1 MSNYDLKYQLYCNSR
16 AEEARDVSLASNL
29 CKAIREIQVDDSIWN
44 VTWNDCTFSVRPF
57 LCSAL
62 SFMHVPNLF
71 DLLCSYTV
79 DSDEDFYNKLVTLK
93 EKDYNGVFTSD
104 ENYVF
109 DSILY
114 QFNSQVPC
122 IARYLVGLNNITII
136 KRLMVLIM
144 KGFTY
149 VYDEENGCINF
160 FDEELCNTQAFSYYI
175 SFYWV
180 LQKSKKLQ
188 FILSKEIKFVD
199 FKNILSKT
207 CPQHSIHFQYLSG
220 KLTAKEL
227 YDKYTIVPDDGLPV
241 STKELYNLFSKDVNE
256 YLDKS
261 ALSIITEAC
270 SCLTLSYGFYEFM
283 RIMSCSYITMG
294 YYTRNDEDCSKLRF
308 EINDLASSN
317 NDLVIENKDI
327 KSNLRSV
334 TKERNKLSSKVK
346 TLTSKIDSFGK
357 DTRVERLKEENED
370 LRKRLSEI
378 EGSLC
383 VKEEEL
389 AECKRTI
396 RGQIKELKSLNA
408 RLDVQIDDEA
418 EICSSCDD
426 TQVVDIDTVCD
437 FLKSKKLGVFGGFD
451 AGAIVEKFKDYGIVV
466 KHVINDMTFDAGD
479 LDCAIVLT
487 TNIQHKTV
495 RKLKSQY
502 DGCYVYVN
510 GTNIENM
517 LVCTYNK
524 LIEEIL

>member
-29 CKAIREIQVDDSIWN
+29 CKAIREIRVDDSIWN

-62 SFMHVPNLF
+62 SFMHAPNLF

-79 DSDEDFYNKLVTLK
+79 DSDKEFYAKLVTMK
-93 EKDYNGVFTSD
+93 EKDYKGVFTDD

-122 IARYLVGLNNITII
+122 IVRYLVGLNNSSII
-136 KRLMVLIM
+136 KRLMILIM
-144 KGFTY
+144 KEFTY
-149 VYDEENGCINF
+149 VYNGEDGCINF
-160 FDEELCNTQAFSYYI
+160 FDEELCNTQAFSYYL

-188 FILSKEIKFVD
+188 FILSKEMKSIN
-199 FKNILSKT
+199 FKKILSKT
-207 CPQHSIHFQYLSG
+207 CPQQSIHFQYLSRV
-220 KLTAKEL
+220 LSAEEL
-227 YDKYTIVPDDGLPV
+227 YDKYTIIPDEGLPV
-241 STKELYNLFSKDVNE
+241 TTKELYNLSSYDVKE

-261 ALSIITEAC
+261 ALSIIKETC
-270 SCLTLSYGFYEFM
+270 SYLKLSYGFYEFM

-294 YYTRNDEDCSKLRF
+294 FYTRNDDECSKF
-308 EINDLASSN
+308 KSEITDLTSSN
-317 NDLVIENKDI
+317 KDLITENKDI
-327 KSNLRSV
+327 KSKLRSV
-334 TKERNKLSSKVK
+334 TKERNKLSSKVN
-346 TLTSKIDSFGK
+346 TLASKIDSFSK
-357 DTRVERLKEENED
+357 DTRVERLEEENKE
-370 LRKRLSEI
+370 LRKRLAKVER
-378 EGSLC
+378 SLC
-383 VKEEEL
+383 VREDEL
-389 AECKRTI
+389 ADCKRTI

-408 RLDVQIDDEA
+408 RLNIITDDGA
-418 EICSSCDD
+418 EFCSSCDD
-426 TQVVDIDTVCD
+426 TQVVDIDTVCN
-437 FLKSKKLGVFGGFD
+437 FLKGKKLGVFGGFD
-451 AGAIVEKFKDYGIVV
+451 AGAVVEKFKDYGITV
-466 KHVINDMTFDAGD
+466 KHVVNDVTFDVGD

-502 DGCYVYVN
+502 DGCYVYVS

-524 LIEEIL
+524 LNKEAL